1 MKKIFYFIIFS
12 FCCAQAHSQMYIVTV
27 SEMDYGHPMKNTL
40 LEGDYGSQI
49 SKCDTS
55 TYENRLHWIS
65 TGIYYK
71 VITIIDP
78 QGNVTYEC
86 YNASTGNIKKGG
98 SSVALLNRIF
108 NKILKQG
115 YKLVSKEGVLE
126 NGTWYFALP

>member
-12 FCCAQAHSQMYIVTV
+12 FCCAQAQSQMYIVTV

-40 LEGDYGSQI
+40 SEGDYGVPI

-55 TYENRLHWIS
+55 TYENRLHHIPR
-65 TGIYYK
+65 INYK

>member
-27 SEMDYGHPMKNTL
+27 SEMDYGHPMR
-40 LEGDYGSQI
+40 
-49 SKCDTS
+49 SKCDTV
-55 TYENRLHWIS
+55 TFYD
-65 TGIYYK
+65 TGTFNSLKARQDIVSDYYK
-71 VITIIDP
+71 VITIINP
-78 QGNVTYEC
+78 HGNITYEC
-86 YNASTGNIKKGG
+86 YNVSKGNIKKGG

-108 NKILKQG
+108 NNILKQG